1 MGFSPC
7 RLLIWT
13 LFGLSFP
20 VPSVLAEAIDEGKA
34 IAPVTVAPSFC
45 EGFTPLTNR
54 VAPLVFEGETR
65 TEELPDSACAKDLA
79 GVGAPV
85 LPASPLTE
93 PTPAATPIAPEN
105 PAPQGQEDRGWQ
117 IKFQPYATIPISTY
131 GTATARGR
139 TVSYH
144 LDLGEVL
151 QSLRVTG
158 SARVEAW
165 NGRFGLIFDGYYA
178 SLRNVIDRQKTT
190 VRQPNFI
197 DSLNWLLSRD
207 ASQRIQKAINGL
219 EGISQSVDRIQGLKE
234 EGSFQEAG
242 DKIRALRQDIALK
255 TEQLSQLPA
264 AAEEVRDQI
273 RQEVALREEQ
283 LQELETAINNTRQRF
298 QQEIVPKI
306 EQAQELKTTL
316 AEIRQEVQQE
326 VERKAERLNEF
337 KQALDSLQGQLA
349 ERQNT
354 LQEMVVKI
362 QTLPDVDIG
371 EIRDNIDI
379 RDLRDLEK
387 KIAELPRDPA
397 FSDRLG
403 NLKDFQEK
411 LSQIQEALARGQ
423 EKIQELQGLK
433 DSEPLQQLQAKIQE
447 LRELKDSEPL
457 QQLQGKIE
465 ELRQTKDSEILQ
477 QLQAKVQ
484 ELQQLK
490 DSEPLQQLQAKLQEL
505 RGLKDSEPLQRLEQ
519 EIQNARESLEQLE
532 QTMQQVQ
539 EFADN
544 RQLQQLEADSETNL
558 QFDQGIYDFA
568 VSYHIGAPLSH
579 ELPEKPSNR
588 SFPLIWFQPY
598 AGLRLNSISIDIEQT
613 LTVQLSSPLVNFSQT
628 FQQTFSQGRT
638 WFEPLLGG
646 KFGVQVSDPI
656 TLWIRGDAS
665 GFGLAGDTD
674 LSWNLLFGVDWWVN
688 RQISLQ
694 FAYRFYGI
702 EYKNGSGDNAFGFTE
717 NFNGPFLAAT
727 FHF

>member
-65 TEELPDSACAKDLA
+65 TEELSDSACAKDLA

-423 EKIQELQGLK
+423 EKIQELRGLK
-433 DSEPLQQLQAKIQE
+433 DSEPLQQLQAKLQE

-568 VSYHIGAPLSH
+568 VSYHIGAPISH

>member
-20 VPSVLAEAIDEGKA
+20 VPSVLAEAIDDGKA

-54 VAPLVFEGETR
+54 VAPLLFEGETR
-65 TEELPDSACAKDLA
+65 TEELPDSACAKELA

-178 SLRNVIDRQKTT
+178 SLRNVIDRQKTR

-283 LQELETAINNTRQRF
+283 LQELETAINNARQRF

-379 RDLRDLEK
+379 RDLRDLEQ

-423 EKIQELQGLK
+423 EKIQELRGLK

-447 LRELKDSEPL
+447 LRELKDREPL

-505 RGLKDSEPLQRLEQ
+505 RELKDSEPLQRLEQ

-568 VSYHIGAPLSH
+568 VSYHIGAPISH

-674 LSWNLLFGVDWWVN
+674 LSWNLLFGVDCWVN

-702 EYKNGSGDNAFGFTE
+702 EYKNGSGDNAFGFTQ

>member
-20 VPSVLAEAIDEGKA
+20 VPSVLAEAIDDGKA

-65 TEELPDSACAKDLA
+65 TEELSDSACAKDLA

-283 LQELETAINNTRQRF
+283 LQELETAINNARQRF

-423 EKIQELQGLK
+423 EKIQELRGLK

-568 VSYHIGAPLSH
+568 VSYHIGAPISH

>member
-65 TEELPDSACAKDLA
+65 TEELPDSACAKYLA

-283 LQELETAINNTRQRF
+283 LQELETAINNARQRF

-423 EKIQELQGLK
+423 EKIQELRG
-433 DSEPLQQLQAKIQE
+433 
-447 LRELKDSEPL
+447 
-457 QQLQGKIE
+457 
-465 ELRQTKDSEILQ
+465 
-477 QLQAKVQ
+477 
-484 ELQQLK
+484 LK

-568 VSYHIGAPLSH
+568 VSYHIGDPISH

-702 EYKNGSGDNAFGFTE
+702 EYKNGSGDNAFGFTQ

>member
-20 VPSVLAEAIDEGKA
+20 VPSVLAEAIDDGKA

-93 PTPAATPIAPEN
+93 PTPAATPIATEN

-178 SLRNVIDRQKTT
+178 SLRNVIDRQKTR
-190 VRQPNFI
+190 VREPNFI

-283 LQELETAINNTRQRF
+283 LQELETAINNARQRF

-423 EKIQELQGLK
+423 EKIQELRGLK

-447 LRELKDSEPL
+447 LRELKDREPL

-568 VSYHIGAPLSH
+568 VSYHIGAPISH

-656 TLWIRGDAS
+656 TFWIRGDAS

-674 LSWNLLFGVDWWVN
+674 LSWNLLFGVDCWVN

-702 EYKNGSGDNAFGFTE
+702 EYKNGSGDNAFGFTQ

>member
-34 IAPVTVAPSFC
+34 LAPVTVAPSFC

-65 TEELPDSACAKDLA
+65 TEELSDSACAKDLA

-93 PTPAATPIAPEN
+93 PTPAATPIATEN

-283 LQELETAINNTRQRF
+283 LQELETAINNARQRF

-403 NLKDFQEK
+403 NLQDFQEK

-423 EKIQELQGLK
+423 EKIQELRGLK

>member
-65 TEELPDSACAKDLA
+65 TEELSDSACAKDLA

-178 SLRNVIDRQKTT
+178 SLRNVIDRQKTR

-264 AAEEVRDQI
+264 ADEEVRDQI

-397 FSDRLG
+397 FRDLRI
-403 NLKDFQEK
+403 NK
-411 LSQIQEALARGQ
+411 LPS
-423 EKIQELQGLK
+423 
-433 DSEPLQQLQAKIQE
+433 
-447 LRELKDSEPL
+447 
-457 QQLQGKIE
+457 
-465 ELRQTKDSEILQ
+465 
-477 QLQAKVQ
+477 
-484 ELQQLK
+484 
-490 DSEPLQQLQAKLQEL
+490 
-505 RGLKDSEPLQRLEQ
+505 RLEK
-519 EIQNARESLEQLE
+519 QLV
-532 QTMQQVQ
+532 TP
-539 EFADN
+539 
-544 RQLQQLEADSETNL
+544 NL
-558 QFDQGIYDFA
+558 
-568 VSYHIGAPLSH
+568 
-579 ELPEKPSNR
+579 N
-588 SFPLIWFQPY
+588 
-598 AGLRLNSISIDIEQT
+598 
-613 LTVQLSSPLVNFSQT
+613 
-628 FQQTFSQGRT
+628 
-638 WFEPLLGG
+638 
-646 KFGVQVSDPI
+646 
-656 TLWIRGDAS
+656 
-665 GFGLAGDTD
+665 
-674 LSWNLLFGVDWWVN
+674 
-688 RQISLQ
+688 
-694 FAYRFYGI
+694 YG
-702 EYKNGSGDNAFGFTE
+702 N
-717 NFNGPFLAAT
+717 
-727 FHF
+727 

>member
-20 VPSVLAEAIDEGKA
+20 VPSVLAEAIDDGKA

-283 LQELETAINNTRQRF
+283 LQELETAINNARQRF

-423 EKIQELQGLK
+423 EKIQELRGLK

>member
-20 VPSVLAEAIDEGKA
+20 VPSVLAEAIDDGKA

-105 PAPQGQEDRGWQ
+105 SAPQGQEDRGWQ

-178 SLRNVIDRQKTT
+178 SLRNVIDRQKTR

-264 AAEEVRDQI
+264 AAEEVRNQI

-283 LQELETAINNTRQRF
+283 LQELETAINNARQRF

-423 EKIQELQGLK
+423 EKIQELRGLK

-447 LRELKDSEPL
+447 LRELKDREPL

-568 VSYHIGAPLSH
+568 VSYHIGAPISH

-674 LSWNLLFGVDWWVN
+674 LSWNLLFGVDCWVN

-702 EYKNGSGDNAFGFTE
+702 EYKNGSGDNAFGFTQ

>member
-20 VPSVLAEAIDEGKA
+20 VPSVLAEAIDDGKA

-54 VAPLVFEGETR
+54 VAPLLFEGETR
-65 TEELPDSACAKDLA
+65 TEELPDSACAKELA

-178 SLRNVIDRQKTT
+178 SLRNVIDRQKTR

-264 AAEEVRDQI
+264 AAQELRDQI

-283 LQELETAINNTRQRF
+283 LQELETAIDNARQRF

-316 AEIRQEVQQE
+316 AEIRLEVRQE

-379 RDLRDLEK
+379 RDLRDLEQ

-423 EKIQELQGLK
+423 EKIQELRGLK

-447 LRELKDSEPL
+447 LRELKDREPL

-568 VSYHIGAPLSH
+568 VSYHIGAPISH

-674 LSWNLLFGVDWWVN
+674 LSWNLLFGVDCWVN

-702 EYKNGSGDNAFGFTE
+702 EYKNGSGDNAFGFTQ

>member
-20 VPSVLAEAIDEGKA
+20 VPSVLAEAIDDGKA

-54 VAPLVFEGETR
+54 VAPLLFEGETR
-65 TEELPDSACAKDLA
+65 TEELPDSACAKELA

-93 PTPAATPIAPEN
+93 PTPAATPIATEN

-178 SLRNVIDRQKTT
+178 SLRNVIDRQKTR

-283 LQELETAINNTRQRF
+283 LQELETAINNARQRF

-403 NLKDFQEK
+403 NLQDFQEK

-423 EKIQELQGLK
+423 EKI
-433 DSEPLQQLQAKIQE
+433 
-447 LRELKDSEPL
+447 
-457 QQLQGKIE
+457 
-465 ELRQTKDSEILQ
+465 
-477 QLQAKVQ
+477 
-484 ELQQLK
+484 
-490 DSEPLQQLQAKLQEL
+490 QEL

-568 VSYHIGAPLSH
+568 VSYHIGDPISH

-674 LSWNLLFGVDWWVN
+674 ISWNLLFGVDWWVN

>member
-20 VPSVLAEAIDEGKA
+20 VPSVLAEAIDDGKA

-54 VAPLVFEGETR
+54 VAPLLFEGETR
-65 TEELPDSACAKDLA
+65 TEELPDSACAKELA

-178 SLRNVIDRQKTT
+178 SLRNVIDRQKTR

-207 ASQRIQKAINGL
+207 ASQRIQKVINGL

-283 LQELETAINNTRQRF
+283 LQELETAINNARQRF

-379 RDLRDLEK
+379 RDLRDLEQ

-423 EKIQELQGLK
+423 EKIQELRGLK

-447 LRELKDSEPL
+447 LRELKDREPL

-505 RGLKDSEPLQRLEQ
+505 RELKDSEPLQRLEQ

-568 VSYHIGAPLSH
+568 VSYHIGAPISH

-674 LSWNLLFGVDWWVN
+674 LSWNLLFGVDCWVN

-702 EYKNGSGDNAFGFTE
+702 EYKNGSGDNAFGFTQ

>member
-65 TEELPDSACAKDLA
+65 TEELSDSACAKDLA

-178 SLRNVIDRQKTT
+178 SLRNVIDRQKTR

-264 AAEEVRDQI
+264 ADEEVRDQI

-423 EKIQELQGLK
+423 EKIQELRGLK

>member
-20 VPSVLAEAIDEGKA
+20 VPSVLAEAIDDGKA

-65 TEELPDSACAKDLA
+65 TEELSDSACAKDLA

-283 LQELETAINNTRQRF
+283 LQELETAINNARQRF

-423 EKIQELQGLK
+423 EKIQELRGLK

-447 LRELKDSEPL
+447 LRELKDREPL

>member
-65 TEELPDSACAKDLA
+65 TEELPDSACAKELA

-178 SLRNVIDRQKTT
+178 SLRNVIDRQKTR

-283 LQELETAINNTRQRF
+283 LQELETAINNARQRF

-379 RDLRDLEK
+379 RDLRDLEQ

-423 EKIQELQGLK
+423 EKIQELRGLK

-447 LRELKDSEPL
+447 LRELKDREPL

-568 VSYHIGAPLSH
+568 VSYHIGAPISH

>member
-13 LFGLSFP
+13 LLGLSFP
-20 VPSVLAEAIDEGKA
+20 VPSVLAEAIDDGKA
-34 IAPVTVAPSFC
+34 IAPLTVAPSFC

-85 LPASPLTE
+85 LPASPPTE
-93 PTPAATPIAPEN
+93 PTPAATPNAPEN

-117 IKFQPYATIPISTY
+117 IKFQPYATIPINTY

-139 TVSYH
+139 TVNYH

-178 SLRNVIDRQKTT
+178 SLRNVINLQKTR
-190 VRQPNFI
+190 VREPNFI
-197 DSLNWLLSRD
+197 NSLNWLLSQD
-207 ASQRIQKAINGL
+207 ANQRIQKAINGL

-264 AAEEVRDQI
+264 AAQELRDQI

-283 LQELETAINNTRQRF
+283 LQELETAIDNARQRF

-316 AEIRQEVQQE
+316 AEIRQEVRQE

-362 QTLPDVDIG
+362 QTLPEVDIG

-423 EKIQELQGLK
+423 EKIQELRG
-433 DSEPLQQLQAKIQE
+433 
-447 LRELKDSEPL
+447 
-457 QQLQGKIE
+457 
-465 ELRQTKDSEILQ
+465 
-477 QLQAKVQ
+477 
-484 ELQQLK
+484 LK

-505 RGLKDSEPLQRLEQ
+505 RELKDSEPLQRLEQ

-568 VSYHIGAPLSH
+568 VSYHIGTPISH

-598 AGLRLNSISIDIEQT
+598 AGLRLNSISIDIEET

-702 EYKNGSGDNAFGFTE
+702 EYKNGSGDNA
-717 NFNGPFLAAT
+717 
-727 FHF
+727 

>member
-65 TEELPDSACAKDLA
+65 TEELSDSACAKDLA

-93 PTPAATPIAPEN
+93 PTPAATPIATEN

-423 EKIQELQGLK
+423 EKIQELRGLK

>member
-1 MGFSPC
+1 MVFSPC

-65 TEELPDSACAKDLA
+65 TEELSDSACAKDLA

-93 PTPAATPIAPEN
+93 PTPAATPIATEN

-283 LQELETAINNTRQRF
+283 LQELETAINNARQRF

-423 EKIQELQGLK
+423 EKIQELRGLK
-433 DSEPLQQLQAKIQE
+433 DSEPLQQLQAKMQE

-568 VSYHIGAPLSH
+568 VSYHIGDPISH

>member
-20 VPSVLAEAIDEGKA
+20 VPSVLAEAIDDGKA

-423 EKIQELQGLK
+423 EKIQELRGLK
-433 DSEPLQQLQAKIQE
+433 DSEPLQQLQAKLQE

-484 ELQQLK
+484 ELPQLK

-568 VSYHIGAPLSH
+568 VSYHIGDPISH

>member
-13 LFGLSFP
+13 LLGLSFP
-20 VPSVLAEAIDEGKA
+20 VPSVLAEAIDDGKA
-34 IAPVTVAPSFC
+34 IAPLTVAPSFC

-65 TEELPDSACAKDLA
+65 TEELPDSACAKELA

-85 LPASPLTE
+85 LPASPPTE
-93 PTPAATPIAPEN
+93 PTPAATPNAPEN

-117 IKFQPYATIPISTY
+117 IKFQPYATIPINTY

-139 TVSYH
+139 TVNYH

-151 QSLRVTG
+151 QSIRVTG

-178 SLRNVIDRQKTT
+178 SLRNVINLQKTR
-190 VRQPNFI
+190 VREPNFI
-197 DSLNWLLSRD
+197 NSLNWLLSRD
-207 ASQRIQKAINGL
+207 ANQRIQKAINGL
-219 EGISQSVDRIQGLKE
+219 EGISQSVARIQGLKE

-264 AAEEVRDQI
+264 AAPELRDQI

-283 LQELETAINNTRQRF
+283 LQELETAIDNARQRF

-316 AEIRQEVQQE
+316 AEIRQEVRQE

-362 QTLPDVDIG
+362 QTLPEVDIG

-387 KIAELPRDPA
+387 KIAALPRDPA

-423 EKIQELQGLK
+423 EKIQELRGLK

-447 LRELKDSEPL
+447 LRELKDREPL

-505 RGLKDSEPLQRLEQ
+505 RELKDSEPLQRLEQ

-568 VSYHIGAPLSH
+568 VSYHIGAPISH

-598 AGLRLNSISIDIEQT
+598 AGLRLNSISIDIEET

>member
-264 AAEEVRDQI
+264 AAEEVRNQI

-283 LQELETAINNTRQRF
+283 LQELETAINNARQRF

-423 EKIQELQGLK
+423 EKIQELRGLK
-433 DSEPLQQLQAKIQE
+433 DSEPLQQLQAKLQE

-505 RGLKDSEPLQRLEQ
+505 RGLKDSEPLQQLEQ

-568 VSYHIGAPLSH
+568 VSYHIGAPISH

>member
-65 TEELPDSACAKDLA
+65 TEELSDSACAKDLA

-178 SLRNVIDRQKTT
+178 SLRNVIDRQKTR

-264 AAEEVRDQI
+264 ADEEVRDQI

-423 EKIQELQGLK
+423 EKIQELRGLK

-568 VSYHIGAPLSH
+568 VSYHIGAPISH

>member
-1 MGFSPC
+1 
-7 RLLIWT
+7 
-13 LFGLSFP
+13 
-20 VPSVLAEAIDEGKA
+20 
-34 IAPVTVAPSFC
+34 
-45 EGFTPLTNR
+45 
-54 VAPLVFEGETR
+54 
-65 TEELPDSACAKDLA
+65 
-79 GVGAPV
+79 
-85 LPASPLTE
+85 
-93 PTPAATPIAPEN
+93 
-105 PAPQGQEDRGWQ
+105 
-117 IKFQPYATIPISTY
+117 
-131 GTATARGR
+131 
-139 TVSYH
+139 
-144 LDLGEVL
+144 
-151 QSLRVTG
+151 VTG

-283 LQELETAINNTRQRF
+283 LQELETAINNARQRF

-423 EKIQELQGLK
+423 EKIQELRGLK

-568 VSYHIGAPLSH
+568 VSYHIGAPISH

>member
-65 TEELPDSACAKDLA
+65 TEELSDSACAKDLA

-283 LQELETAINNTRQRF
+283 LQELETAINNARQRF

-306 EQAQELKTTL
+306 ERAQELKTTL

-403 NLKDFQEK
+403 NLQDFQEK

-423 EKIQELQGLK
+423 EKIQELRGLK

>member
-117 IKFQPYATIPISTY
+117 IKFQPYATIPINTY

-139 TVSYH
+139 TVNYH

-178 SLRNVIDRQKTT
+178 SLRNVINLQKTR
-190 VRQPNFI
+190 VREPNFI
-197 DSLNWLLSRD
+197 NSLNWLLSRD
-207 ASQRIQKAINGL
+207 ANQRIQKAINGL

-242 DKIRALRQDIALK
+242 DKIRALRQNIALK

-264 AAEEVRDQI
+264 AAQELRNQI

-283 LQELETAINNTRQRF
+283 LQELETAIDNARQRF

-316 AEIRQEVQQE
+316 AEIRQEVRQE

-362 QTLPDVDIG
+362 QTLPEVDIG

-423 EKIQELQGLK
+423 EKIQELRGLK

-447 LRELKDSEPL
+447 LRELKDREPL

-505 RGLKDSEPLQRLEQ
+505 RELKDSEPLQRLEQ

-568 VSYHIGAPLSH
+568 VSYHIGAPISH

-598 AGLRLNSISIDIEQT
+598 AGLRLNSISIDIEET

-702 EYKNGSGDNAFGFTE
+702 EYKNGSGDNAFGFTQ

>member
-65 TEELPDSACAKDLA
+65 TEELPDSACAKYLA

-283 LQELETAINNTRQRF
+283 LQELETAINNARQRF
-298 QQEIVPKI
+298 QQQIVPKI

-403 NLKDFQEK
+403 NLQDFQEK

-423 EKIQELQGLK
+423 EKIQELRGLK

-568 VSYHIGAPLSH
+568 VSYHIGDPISH

-674 LSWNLLFGVDWWVN
+674 ISWNLLFGVDWWVN

>member
-65 TEELPDSACAKDLA
+65 TEELSDSACAKDLA

-93 PTPAATPIAPEN
+93 PTPAATPIATEN

-178 SLRNVIDRQKTT
+178 SLRNVIDRQKTR

-255 TEQLSQLPA
+255 TEQLSQLPEA
-264 AAEEVRDQI
+264 SQELRDQI
-273 RQEVALREEQ
+273 RQKVALREEQ
-283 LQELETAINNTRQRF
+283 LQELETAIDNARQRF

-316 AEIRQEVQQE
+316 AEIRQEVRQE

-423 EKIQELQGLK
+423 EKIQELRGLK

-447 LRELKDSEPL
+447 LRELKDREPL

-568 VSYHIGAPLSH
+568 VSYHIGAPISH

-674 LSWNLLFGVDWWVN
+674 LSWNLLFGVDCWVN

-702 EYKNGSGDNAFGFTE
+702 EYKNGSGDNAFGFTQ

>member
-13 LFGLSFP
+13 LLGLSFP
-20 VPSVLAEAIDEGKA
+20 VPSVLAEAIDDGKA
-34 IAPVTVAPSFC
+34 IAPLTVAPSFC

-85 LPASPLTE
+85 LPASPPTE
-93 PTPAATPIAPEN
+93 PTPARTPNAPEN

-117 IKFQPYATIPISTY
+117 IKFQPYATIPINTY

-139 TVSYH
+139 TVNYH

-178 SLRNVIDRQKTT
+178 SLRNVINLQKTR
-190 VRQPNFI
+190 VREPNFI
-197 DSLNWLLSRD
+197 NSLNWLLSRD
-207 ASQRIQKAINGL
+207 ANQRIQKAINGL

-264 AAEEVRDQI
+264 AAQELRDQI

-283 LQELETAINNTRQRF
+283 LQELETAIDNARQRF

-316 AEIRQEVQQE
+316 AEIRLEVRQE

-362 QTLPDVDIG
+362 QTLPEVDIG

-423 EKIQELQGLK
+423 EKIQELRGLK
-433 DSEPLQQLQAKIQE
+433 DSEPLQQLQGKIQE
-447 LRELKDSEPL
+447 LQQLKDREPL

-505 RGLKDSEPLQRLEQ
+505 RELKDSEPLQRLEQ

-568 VSYHIGAPLSH
+568 VSYHIGAPISH

-598 AGLRLNSISIDIEQT
+598 AGLRLNSISIDIEET

>member
-65 TEELPDSACAKDLA
+65 TEELSDSACAKDLA

-283 LQELETAINNTRQRF
+283 LQELETAINNARQRF

-423 EKIQELQGLK
+423 EKIQELRGLK

>member
-65 TEELPDSACAKDLA
+65 TEELSDSACAKDLA

-178 SLRNVIDRQKTT
+178 SLRNVIDRQKTR

-423 EKIQELQGLK
+423 EKIQELRG
-433 DSEPLQQLQAKIQE
+433 
-447 LRELKDSEPL
+447 
-457 QQLQGKIE
+457 
-465 ELRQTKDSEILQ
+465 
-477 QLQAKVQ
+477 
-484 ELQQLK
+484 LK

-568 VSYHIGAPLSH
+568 VSYHIGAPISH

>member
-20 VPSVLAEAIDEGKA
+20 VPSVLAEAIDDGKA

-93 PTPAATPIAPEN
+93 PTPAATPIATEN

-178 SLRNVIDRQKTT
+178 SLRNVIDRQKTR

-283 LQELETAINNTRQRF
+283 LQELETAINNARQRF

-379 RDLRDLEK
+379 RYLRDLEK

-423 EKIQELQGLK
+423 EKIQELRGLK
-433 DSEPLQQLQAKIQE
+433 DSEPLQQLQAKLQE

-519 EIQNARESLEQLE
+519 EIENARESLEQLE

>member
-65 TEELPDSACAKDLA
+65 TEELSDSACAKDLA

-93 PTPAATPIAPEN
+93 PTPAATPIATEN

-283 LQELETAINNTRQRF
+283 LQELETAINNARQRF

-423 EKIQELQGLK
+423 EKIQELRGLK

>member
-20 VPSVLAEAIDEGKA
+20 VPSVLAEAIDDGKA

-93 PTPAATPIAPEN
+93 PTPAATPIATEN

-178 SLRNVIDRQKTT
+178 SLRNVIDRQKTR

-283 LQELETAINNTRQRF
+283 LQELETAINNARQRF

-423 EKIQELQGLK
+423 EKIQELRGLK
-433 DSEPLQQLQAKIQE
+433 DSEPLQQLQAKLQE

-568 VSYHIGAPLSH
+568 VSYHIGDPISH

>member
-20 VPSVLAEAIDEGKA
+20 VPSVLAEAIDDGKA
-34 IAPVTVAPSFC
+34 IATVTVAPSFC

-264 AAEEVRDQI
+264 ADEEVRDQI

-283 LQELETAINNTRQRF
+283 LQELETAINNARQRF

>member
-13 LFGLSFP
+13 LLGLSFP
-20 VPSVLAEAIDEGKA
+20 VPSVLAEAIDDGKA

-54 VAPLVFEGETR
+54 VATLVFEGETR

-79 GVGAPV
+79 GVGSPV
-85 LPASPLTE
+85 LAASPPTE
-93 PTPAATPIAPEN
+93 PTPAGTPNAPEN

-117 IKFQPYATIPISTY
+117 IKFQPYATIPINTY

-139 TVSYH
+139 TVNYH

-178 SLRNVIDRQKTT
+178 SLRNVINLQKTR
-190 VRQPNFI
+190 VREPNFI
-197 DSLNWLLSRD
+197 NSLNWLLSRD
-207 ASQRIQKAINGL
+207 ANQRIQKAINGL

-242 DKIRALRQDIALK
+242 NKIRALRQDIALK

-264 AAEEVRDQI
+264 AAQELRDQI

-283 LQELETAINNTRQRF
+283 LQELETAIDNARQRF

-316 AEIRQEVQQE
+316 AEIRQEVRQE

-362 QTLPDVDIG
+362 QTLPEVDIG

-423 EKIQELQGLK
+423 EKIQELRGLK

-447 LRELKDSEPL
+447 LRELKDREPL

-505 RGLKDSEPLQRLEQ
+505 RELKDSEPLQRLEQ

-568 VSYHIGAPLSH
+568 VSYHIGAPISH

-598 AGLRLNSISIDIEQT
+598 AGLRLNSISIDIEET

-674 LSWNLLFGVDWWVN
+674 LSWNLLFGVDCWVN

-702 EYKNGSGDNAFGFTE
+702 EYKNGSGDNAFGFTQ

>member
-20 VPSVLAEAIDEGKA
+20 VPSVLAEAIDDGKA

-65 TEELPDSACAKDLA
+65 TEELSDSACAKDLA

-93 PTPAATPIAPEN
+93 PTPAATPIATEN

-283 LQELETAINNTRQRF
+283 LQELETAINNARQRF

-403 NLKDFQEK
+403 NLQDFQEK

-423 EKIQELQGLK
+423 EKIQELRGLK

-447 LRELKDSEPL
+447 LRELKDREPL

-674 LSWNLLFGVDWWVN
+674 LSWNLLFGVDCWVN

-702 EYKNGSGDNAFGFTE
+702 EYKNGSGDNAFGFTQ

>member
-178 SLRNVIDRQKTT
+178 SLSNVIDRQKTT

-283 LQELETAINNTRQRF
+283 LQELETAINNARQRF

>member
-20 VPSVLAEAIDEGKA
+20 VPSVLAEAIDDGKA

-93 PTPAATPIAPEN
+93 PTPAATPIATEN

-178 SLRNVIDRQKTT
+178 SLRNVIDRQKTR

-283 LQELETAINNTRQRF
+283 LQELETAINNARQRF

-423 EKIQELQGLK
+423 EKIQELRGLK

-447 LRELKDSEPL
+447 LRELKDREPL

-674 LSWNLLFGVDWWVN
+674 LSWNLLFGVDCWVN

-702 EYKNGSGDNAFGFTE
+702 EYKNGSGDNAFGFTQ

>member
-20 VPSVLAEAIDEGKA
+20 VPSVLAEAIDDGKA

-54 VAPLVFEGETR
+54 VAPLLFEGETR
-65 TEELPDSACAKDLA
+65 TEELPDSACAKELA

-178 SLRNVIDRQKTT
+178 SLRNVIDRQKTR

-283 LQELETAINNTRQRF
+283 LQELETAINNARQRF

-379 RDLRDLEK
+379 RDLRDLEQ

-423 EKIQELQGLK
+423 EKIQELRGLK

-447 LRELKDSEPL
+447 LRELKDREPL

-568 VSYHIGAPLSH
+568 VSYHIGAPISH

-674 LSWNLLFGVDWWVN
+674 LSWNLLFGVDCWVN

-702 EYKNGSGDNAFGFTE
+702 EYKNGSGDNAFGFTQ

>member
-20 VPSVLAEAIDEGKA
+20 VPSVLAEAIDDGKA

-54 VAPLVFEGETR
+54 VAPLLFEGETR
-65 TEELPDSACAKDLA
+65 TEELPDSACAKELA

-178 SLRNVIDRQKTT
+178 SLRNVIDRQKTR

-283 LQELETAINNTRQRF
+283 LQELETAINNARQRF

-403 NLKDFQEK
+403 NLQDFQEK

-423 EKIQELQGLK
+423 EKIQELRGLK

-447 LRELKDSEPL
+447 LRELKDREPL

-568 VSYHIGAPLSH
+568 VSYHIGAPISH

-674 LSWNLLFGVDWWVN
+674 LSWNLLFGVDCWVN

-702 EYKNGSGDNAFGFTE
+702 EYKNGSGDNAFGFTQ